1 MAASTR
7 RDLYLSVGGTVDPL
21 AAAMK
26 AGRSVLADFGN
37 AANDTV
43 AEVQKAFQ
51 NLGGT
56 NVEASARSI
65 EKAYTKTFDSIRAN
79 ARAVIEAPSGAAA
92 VQVLNSGAAEQ
103 AAAAALNQATGLRM
117 VADAAARAAAA
128 TEGDSTAARVYATA
142 AEAAA
147 IGAEHHAVAMRDQA
161 AVLKNVETELRRAG
175 AANDVHDQAGRK
187 NTASAG
193 QQRAAMQQL
202 GFQLNDVATQ
212 YSSNTPVMQIFAQQ
226 SGQVVQAVSMMT
238 NSTKGFLGFLGGPW
252 GAVTAAA
259 TIVLVPLVAKLFE
272 GNDAL
277 SKQTDELKKNAE
289 ETATAD
295 QAKQAFR
302 KTEAGAIDDV
312 RKLTDELKK
321 QNDALKTNA
330 ELTNIRAKEDLAQLQ
345 KDRAKLAKD
354 LAQAQGAARVANSTP
369 TGGVA
374 GSSSVISGQADQ
386 KAADLQKRLTDLD
399 AKIGIATAA
408 VQRTRAELADEAAKR
423 AIDPIAQINR
433 KYEGPDG
440 LIELAKKRA
449 IAEHTVDAALT
460 KQLETLRAKQKLE
473 VDAAN
478 KVKADAAKAEKA
490 GPLTNFI
497 SPVAGGRV
505 SGGFNEQRSDHRHQG
520 VDYAVPV
527 GTPVRAPAGG
537 TVDVAGARQGYGNA
551 IYINFGGGTTA
562 RFGHLSKFN
571 VKPGDRVDAGDI
583 IGYSGG
589 AAGAE
594 GSGRS
599 TGPHLHYEV
608 RQNGR
613 AVDPRTGRFRTD
625 AGAAG
630 DDATKRAE
638 QIAQREQAAA
648 DKAARDAEA
657 YAQLLGRAKEE
668 QVRLVRGQV
677 TDLARAADLDAQGI
691 ALERERLDSAAQA
704 GVTQRRWTQ
713 AQADA
718 LKKTY
723 SANADLMTQDVRRKQ
738 GMELLDQQLGSNRDA
753 LGRSN
758 AMLQLQADTA
768 TTLQARKA
776 IAMRMLANQ
785 EQEEHDQAIKLWG
798 SNDPADWDR
807 AQSIE
812 DGIAAQH
819 DGRVGQIDRQFA
831 SPMEAYRDKL
841 KINVGDM
848 DTAIDG
854 VGVDALNGLEDG
866 LSGIVSGTETV
877 AGAFKKMSVS
887 IIADLARIAIQK
899 MILSALPGGSIL
911 GMFGLARGGKVEGK
925 ATGGR
930 ITGAGTGTSDSI
942 LAMVDGQR
950 PLMVSNGE
958 SIVTA
963 EATARYWPMIDAMNK
978 GTLRGLASG
987 GLVSPDRIFQRRLP
1001 SAASVQRAMPAP
1013 SQHFYIDAKGS
1024 ILANELISKMQ
1035 EIGTVSMIGGSQ
1047 MAQTEI
1053 AEEQSQMIPS

>member
-1 MAASTR
+1 MAASNR

-26 AGRSVLADFGN
+26 AGRTVLVEFGS

-51 NLGGT
+51 DLGGA

-103 AAAAALNQATGLRM
+103 AATAAQNQASGLRM

-147 IGAEHHAVAMRDQA
+147 IGAEHHATAMRDQA
-161 AVLKNVETELRRAG
+161 SVLKNVETELRRAG
-175 AANDVHDQAGRK
+175 AANDFHEQAGRK

-202 GFQLNDVATQ
+202 GFQVNDVATQ
-212 YSSNTPVMQIFAQQ
+212 FSSGTPPMQIFAQQ
-226 SGQVVQAVSMMT
+226 SGQVVQGISMMT

-252 GAVTAAA
+252 GAVTTAA
-259 TIVLVPLVAKLFE
+259 TIVLVPLVAKLIE
-272 GNDAL
+272 GN
-277 SKQTDELKKNAE
+277 T
-289 ETATAD
+289 
-295 QAKQAFR
+295 
-302 KTEAGAIDDV
+302 AIDDGV
-312 RKLTDELKK
+312 EKLKK
-321 QNDALKTNA
+321 DATQT
-330 ELTNIRAKEDLAQLQ
+330 EETRQAKEKFQHTHEGVAAAIRDSTEATKKSIEADKSSAEQANINAKKNLEEELSIRR
-345 KDRAKLAKD
+345 KTLAKLADAKAAADEPLGDDPGIGAQIGRDLRVSALEKD
-354 LAQAQGAARVANSTP
+354 LKDQGELIKAAEARVQETRVQLATDAATRMVDPMARIKKMYDDQAAAARNAAREATKGGAAVTSALTRQLAAIEKNR
-369 TGGVA
+369 
-374 GSSSVISGQADQ
+374 QAAIKTEQDR
-386 KAADLQKRLTDLD
+386 KRDE
-399 AKIGIATAA
+399 
-408 VQRTRAELADEAAKR
+408 QRAER
-423 AIDPIAQINR
+423 
-433 KYEGPDG
+433 
-440 LIELAKKRA
+440 
-449 IAEHTVDAALT
+449 T
-460 KQLETLRAKQKLE
+460 
-473 VDAAN
+473 
-478 KVKADAAKAEKA
+478 
-490 GPLTNFI
+490 GPLTNFL
-497 SPVAGGRV
+497 SPV
-505 SGGFNEQRSDHRHQG
+505 SGGRISGRFNDQRSDHRHQG

-718 LKKTY
+718 LMTTY
-723 SANADLMTQDVRRKQ
+723 RANADLMTQDVRRKQ
-738 GMELLDQQLGSNRDA
+738 GMDLLDQQLVADRDA

-831 SPMEAYRDKL
+831 SPMDAYRDKL
-841 KINVGDM
+841 KSNVGDM

-1013 SQHFYIDAKGS
+1013 SQHFYVDAKGS